1 LRDWSVAVKLVAVLL
16 SVLVLSLA
24 ARPAVRAADPV
35 PVELDI
41 LTPVTGPGAFIGKSY
56 AQAFTALETLVN
68 KTGGIGGRPLKI
80 VTLDAQ
86 TNPQIG
92 LQLANE
98 VIAKHVA
105 VFVDGDP
112 APVCKANYP
121 LVEANG
127 PVEYCLTP
135 LIEPKPGS
143 YVFSGSVSGDVITRI
158 EIRFLHEHGWKHIAI
173 ISSTDASGQFLDQ
186 QIDTALALPEN
197 KDMQVVAREHF
208 SPTDISVAGQVAAI
222 KGAHADAIFANAT
235 GTPIATVLRAL
246 KDSGLDVPV
255 VSPSSN
261 LSVPQLEQYSSFV
274 PSKLYF
280 GTALCI
286 TAGDGTKGAVGAAQ
300 TALVEAIKAV
310 SGGRPDQSHCLA
322 WDPLNI
328 IVSALRKLGPNAS
341 AQQVRDYITTLHDWA
356 GTDGMYDFRKN
367 PNRGL
372 GEDNSEIV
380 QWIAPKHDWVQAS
393 ALGGRLLPGD
403 H

>member
-1 LRDWSVAVKLVAVLL
+1 VKFVAVLVG
-16 SVLVLSLA
+16 VLALGMA
-24 ARPAVRAADPV
+24 AGPAVRAADPA

-56 AQAFTALETLVN
+56 AQAFTAVETLVN
-68 KTGGIGGRPLKI
+68 KTGGIDGRPLKI
-80 VTLDAQ
+80 VPLDAQ

-98 VIAKHVA
+98 IIAKHVG
-105 VFVDGDP
+105 VFIDGNP

-143 YVFSGSVSGDVITRI
+143 YVFSGSVSGDAISRI
-158 EIRFLHEHGWKHIAI
+158 EIRFLREHGWKHIAL

-186 QIDTALALPEN
+186 QIDTALAIPEN
-197 KDMQVVAREHF
+197 KDVQVVAREHF
-208 SPTDISVAGQVAAI
+208 SPSDISVAGQVATI
-222 KGAHADAIFANAT
+222 KASHADAIFANAT

-246 KDSGLDVPV
+246 KDAGLDIPV

-261 LSVPQLEQYSSFV
+261 LSVPQLEQYASFV

-286 TAGDGTKGAVGAAQ
+286 TAGDGTKGPVGAAQ
-300 TALVEAIKAV
+300 NTFLEAIKAA

-328 IVSALRKLGPNAS
+328 VVSALRKLGPNAD
-341 AQQVRDYITTLHDWA
+341 AKQIHDYITTLHDWA
-356 GTDGMYDFRKN
+356 GADGLYDFRKY

-372 GEDNSEIV
+372 GEENSEIV
-380 QWIAPKHDWVQAS
+380 QWLAPKHDWVKAS
-393 ALGGRLLPGD
+393 APGGQLLPGA

>member
-1 LRDWSVAVKLVAVLL
+1 VKFVAVLL
-16 SVLVLSLA
+16 SVLVLSA
-24 ARPAVRAADPV
+24 AAGPAVRAADPA
-35 PVELDI
+35 PVELDV

-56 AQAFTALETLVN
+56 AQAFTAFEALVN
-68 KTGGIGGRPLKI
+68 KTGGIGGRPFKI

-86 TNPQIG
+86 TSPQIG
-92 LQLANE
+92 LQLANQ
-98 VIAKHVA
+98 VIAKHVG
-105 VFVDGDP
+105 VFIDGNP

-135 LIEPKPGS
+135 LIEPKPNS
-143 YVFSGSVSGDVITRI
+143 YVFSGSVSGDAISRI
-158 EIRFLHEHGWKHIAI
+158 ELRFLREHGWKHIAV

-197 KDMQVVAREHF
+197 KDAQVVAREHF
-208 SPTDISVAGQVAAI
+208 SPADISVVGQVAAI
-222 KGAHADAIFANAT
+222 KAAHADAIFANAT

-246 KDSGLDVPV
+246 KDSGLDIPV

-261 LSVPQLEQYSSFV
+261 LSVPQLEQYASFV

-286 TAGDGTKGAVGAAQ
+286 TAGDGAKGPVGAAQ
-300 TALVEAIKAV
+300 STFLDAIKSA

-328 IVSALRKLGPNAS
+328 VVSALRKLGPNAN
-341 AQQVRDYITTLHDWA
+341 AKQIRDYIATLHDWA
-356 GTDGMYDFRKN
+356 GADGIYDFRKY

-380 QWIAPKHDWVQAS
+380 QWVAPKHDWVKAS
-393 ALGGRLLPGD
+393 APGGRLLPGD

>member
-1 LRDWSVAVKLVAVLL
+1 MKFVAVLL
-16 SVLVLSLA
+16 SVLALSVA
-24 ARPAVRAADPV
+24 AGPAVGAADPI

-41 LTPVTGPGAFIGKSY
+41 LSPVTGPGAFLGKSY
-56 AQAFTALETLVN
+56 AQAFTALETVVN
-68 KTGGIGGRPLKI
+68 KAGGIGGRPLKI
-80 VTLDAQ
+80 VALDAQ

-92 LQLANE
+92 LQLANQ
-98 VIAKHVA
+98 VIAKHVGA
-105 VFVDGDP
+105 FVDGDP

-135 LIEPKPGS
+135 LIEPKSGS
-143 YVFSGSVSGDVITRI
+143 YVFSGSVSGDVISRI
-158 EIRFLHEHGWKHIAI
+158 ELRFLREHGWKHIAI

-186 QIDTALALPEN
+186 QIATALTLPEN
-197 KDMQVVAREHF
+197 TDVQIVAREHF
-208 SPTDISVAGQVAAI
+208 SPTDISVAGQVATI
-222 KGAHADAIFANAT
+222 KAANADAIFANAT

-246 KDSGLDVPV
+246 KDAGLDVPV

-261 LSVPQLEQYSSFV
+261 LSVAQLEQYSSFV

-280 GTALCI
+280 GSALCI
-286 TAGDGTKGAVGAAQ
+286 SAGDGAKGAVGAAQ
-300 TALVEAIKAV
+300 TTFLEAIKAV

-341 AQQVRDYITTLHDWA
+341 AQQIRDYILTLHDWA
-356 GTDGMYDFRKN
+356 GVDGIYDFRKY

-380 QWIAPKHDWVQAS
+380 QWLAPKHDWVKAS
-393 ALGGRLLPGD
+393 APGGRALPGA